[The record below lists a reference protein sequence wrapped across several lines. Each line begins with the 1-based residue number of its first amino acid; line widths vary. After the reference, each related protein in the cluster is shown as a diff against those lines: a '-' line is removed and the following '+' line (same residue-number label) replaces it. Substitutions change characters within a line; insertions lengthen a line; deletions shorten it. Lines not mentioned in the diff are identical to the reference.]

1 MALTEGEG
9 FVTSS
14 YSGSVLSALF
24 VSSLIF
30 ALLLIK
36 IITITVMETTTLM
49 IKAAARA
56 LIEAVYALML
66 SLGLRFMLNKSLI
79 LPVIF
84 PQTTV

>member
-1 MALTEGEG
+1 MT
-9 FVTSS
+9 TS
-14 YSGSVLSALF
+14 YIGSMCVVLSALV

-49 IKAAARA
+49 IKAVARE
-56 LIEAVYALML
+56 LIDAIYAVAVLKTTKL
-66 SLGLRFMLNKSLI
+66 SLGLRFMLNESLT

>member
-1 MALTEGEG
+1 MC
-9 FVTSS
+9 V
-14 YSGSVLSALF
+14 VLSALF

-36 IITITVMETTTLM
+36 IITITVMKTTTLM
-49 IKAAARA
+49 IKAVARE
-56 LIEAVYALML
+56 LIDAMYAVML

>member
-1 MALTEGEG
+1 MCVA
-9 FVTSS
+9 
-14 YSGSVLSALF
+14 LSALL

-36 IITITVMETTTLM
+36 IVTITVMETTTLM
-49 IKAAARA
+49 IKAVARE
-56 LIEAVYALML
+56 LIDAMYAVML